1 MEKKF
6 LSVSEFAKQIGMSR
20 QAVYKKI
27 KNDNQLSTC
36 VNEIDNKIF
45 IDIEAFRKISVN
57 QTDNQVDMDCKP
69 VDNKVDSKSEL
80 IEILKKELEEKNR
93 QLEEKDN
100 QIRMFQKLLDQ
111 EQQLRLINNTETK
124 LIEESSEETETQLT
138 FFSKIKKYFM
148 G

>member
-27 KNDNQLSTC
+27 KNDNQFSTC
-36 VNEIDNKIF
+36 VNEVNNQIF
-45 IDIEAFRKISVN
+45 IDIDAFRKISVN
-57 QTDNQVDMDCKP
+57 QIGNQVDMDCKP
-69 VDNKVDSKSEL
+69 VDSKSEL
-80 IEILKKELEEKNR
+80 IEILKKELEEKYR

-138 FFSKIKKYFM
+138 FFSKIKKYFI

>member
-1 MEKKF
+1 MSEY
-6 LSVSEFAKQIGMSR
+6 LTVSEFSKKVGISR
-20 QAVYKKI
+20 QAVYKQVDKSLQKYVKRVDKKI
-27 KNDNQLSTC
+27 LIND
-36 VNEIDNKIF
+36 
-45 IDIEAFRKISVN
+45 EAIQYFQWKKDV
-57 QTDNQVDMDCKP
+57 NQVDMDCKQI
-69 VDNKVDSKSEL
+69 DNQVDSKNEL

-138 FFSKIKKYFM
+138 FFSKIKKYFAR
-148 G
+148 

>member
-27 KNDNQLSTC
+27 KNDNKLSTC
-36 VNEIDNKIF
+36 VNEVDNQIF

-69 VDNKVDSKSEL
+69 VNNQVDSKSEL

-111 EQQLRLINNTETK
+111 EQQLRLISNTETK

-138 FFSKIKKYFM
+138 FISKIKKYFM

>member
-20 QAVYKKI
+20 QGVYKKI
-27 KNDNQLSTC
+27 KNDNRLSTC
-36 VNEIDNKIF
+36 VKEVDNQIF
-45 IDIEAFRKISVN
+45 IDIEAFRKIYVN
-57 QTDNQVDMDCKP
+57 QTDNQVDMDCKQIDNQ
-69 VDNKVDSKSEL
+69 VDRKNEL

-138 FFSKIKKYFM
+138 FFSKIKKYFAR
-148 G
+148 

>member
-20 QAVYKKI
+20 QGVYKKI
-27 KNDNQLSTC
+27 KNDNRLSTC
-36 VNEIDNKIF
+36 VKEVDNQIF
-45 IDIEAFRKISVN
+45 IDIETFRKISVN

-69 VDNKVDSKSEL
+69 IDNQVDRKNEL

-138 FFSKIKKYFM
+138 FFSKIKKYFTR
-148 G
+148 

>member
-27 KNDNQLSTC
+27 KNDNQFSTC
-36 VNEIDNKIF
+36 VNEVNNQIF

-57 QTDNQVDMDCKP
+57 QTGNQVDMDCKP
-69 VDNKVDSKSEL
+69 VDSKSEL

-138 FFSKIKKYFM
+138 FFSKIKKYFI

>member
-27 KNDNQLSTC
+27 KNNQLSTC
-36 VNEIDNKIF
+36 VNEIDNQIF

-57 QTDNQVDMDCKP
+57 QTDNQVDMDCNQ
-69 VDNKVDSKSEL
+69 VDNQVDSKSEL

-138 FFSKIKKYFM
+138 FFSKIKKYFI